1 MTKEERAEKWFSN
14 IPDAE
19 LIDMESK
26 MEISGKIAKR
36 MMIILFS
43 IVALELILLWVLSS
57 GEILTKTA
65 DILNSLAEGN
75 HTRNHY
81 RGLALF
87 GALVCLAV
95 FILPF
100 ILAFLYKNNC
110 LQSEVA
116 KILIKSKNDDTKTSL
131 NLEEYKNMEKIFF
144 EYNENSMTLYD
155 ALKKAEPPS
164 DIIDI
169 FRKFQKQIYSYAD
182 FEIKHFEKM

>member
-1 MTKEERAEKWFSN
+1 MTKVERAEKWFSN

-19 LIDMESK
+19 LIGIELK
-26 MEISGKIAKR
+26 MEISGKIAKK

-43 IVALELILLWVLSS
+43 VLALELILLWLVSV
-57 GEILTKTA
+57 GEILTQTA

-87 GALVCLAV
+87 GAPVCLPV

-110 LQSEVA
+110 LKSEVA
-116 KILIKSKNDDTKTSL
+116 KILIKSKNDDTKASL

-164 DIIDI
+164 DIMEI
-169 FRKFQKQIYSYAD
+169 FRKREY
-182 FEIKHFEKM
+182 EKKSVNK